1 MSSDR
6 LNVRVV
12 SNQNSVELIK
22 NENIVFVTDKKQDT
36 SVNVTQKETA
46 VVTVASKG
54 PKGDKGDKGDT
65 GDVGT
70 VITNQ
75 ITTGS
80 ITASVNI
87 GTNTFS
93 VQSGSSTFLFVSS
106 SGNVGINTITPTV
119 RLHISGASTDNL
131 LRIGSPTNANI
142 LFVSG
147 SGNIGIG
154 TTTPSVRLHLSQ
166 SSGTFQR
173 VDINNANADAV
184 NATTEYYTNTGATP
198 DLFGATS
205 FRLQGGTTDAFKQF
219 QVYIANLTSPRFI
232 INGSGNVGIGTT
244 TPVGTLHLYNA
255 AAATRL
261 AIDGDAGQNRLI
273 SYRTGALQRFGLYVN
288 NTAENGSNAGSNF
301 AIRAYSDA
309 GTLLSTPFFINRA
322 TGNVGIGTTSP
333 SAKLEIKGSGATSAT
348 TALRVENSSAAARLT
363 ILDDGTS
370 AFNTSHLY
378 VSSSGNVG
386 IGTTN
391 PQRRLHIDASGSANT
406 STPLL
411 LTSVDSSNRVGILF
425 ASSSLS
431 AGRQHSLFNRVNTPT
446 VEWLL
451 GTNAGET
458 ALWNFIPRDD
468 TNYAITLRTPY
479 NGGTAQITTG
489 LSQSLFSLGAG
500 GSSNQHLSISSS
512 GNVGIGLTSPLAR
525 LHISGANALR
535 MQNTGFDTFEWS
547 FSAGTGIGFRNVTD
561 GTTPFFVGGTDDIGV
576 GTTNTSARLH
586 ISGASNSNLLR
597 VGSPASDNIL
607 FVTGSGRVGVG
618 TTTPRELLHVAGGNI
633 ALDGTR
639 HIDFGSGNSRI
650 IDLGLT
656 AGQGYPITIST
667 FGPIGTGTANNLTEK
682 LRLTGSGSLGLG
694 TNSPSARFH
703 ISGGFTDGNLMRVQS
718 PTGAEYFF
726 ISASGN
732 VGIGTS
738 VPNAKLHI
746 SSNSGYQL
754 RVAAS
759 ASFSS
764 SLMVSGSFGY
774 VGIGVESPQSILHV
788 NDRPEFNNVTGNVA
802 ATFAGN
808 YQNITTFYNNNNQD
822 NTVLGEPAAWMS
834 IKCDGTEYLI
844 PLYTS

>member
-1 MSSDR
+1 VSSDR
-6 LNVRVV
+6 LNVKVV
-12 SNQNSVELIK
+12 SNQNSVELTK
-22 NENIVFVTDKKQDT
+22 NENTVVVSDKNRDT
-36 SVNVTQKETA
+36 SINVLQKETA
-46 VVTVASKG
+46 VVTVVSKG
-54 PKGDKGDKGDT
+54 PKGNTGDKGDKGDKGDT
-65 GDVGT
+65 GIAV
-70 VITNQ
+70 TNQ
-75 ITTGS
+75 IATGS
-80 ITASVNI
+80 ITASVDI
-87 GTNTFS
+87 GTDTFK

-219 QVYIANLTSPRFI
+219 QVYIANLTSPKFI

-244 TPVGTLHLYNA
+244 TPVGTLHLYKA

-288 NTAENGSNAGSNF
+288 NTAEGGSNAGSNF

-333 SAKLEIKGSGATSAT
+333 GARLQVNGSGATSAT
-348 TALRVENSSAAARLT
+348 TALRVENSAAAARLT

-386 IGTTN
+386 IG
-391 PQRRLHIDASGSANT
+391 
-406 STPLL
+406 
-411 LTSVDSSNRVGILF
+411 
-425 ASSSLS
+425 
-431 AGRQHSLFNRVNTPT
+431 
-446 VEWLL
+446 
-451 GTNAGET
+451 
-458 ALWNFIPRDD
+458 
-468 TNYAITLRTPY
+468 
-479 NGGTAQITTG
+479 
-489 LSQSLFSLGAG
+489 
-500 GSSNQHLSISSS
+500 
-512 GNVGIGLTSPLAR
+512 LTSPLAR
-525 LHISGANALR
+525 LHISGANSLR

-561 GTTPFFVGGTDDIGV
+561 GTTPFFVGGTDDIGI

-607 FVTGSGRVGVG
+607 FVTGSGRVGIG
-618 TTTPRELLHVAGGNI
+618 TTNPGVTLDVVGGSIRTSNTMFNSTTQTNTIQLSSATNLQFLSASIETARYDNTGWGFFNTTPTAKV
-633 ALDGTR
+633 
-639 HIDFGSGNSRI
+639 HISG
-650 IDLGLT
+650 
-656 AGQGYPITIST
+656 
-667 FGPIGTGTANNLTEK
+667 ANTDNLF
-682 LRLTGSGSLGLG
+682 RVS
-694 TNSPSARFH
+694 SPSAANALFV
-703 ISGGFTDGNLMRVQS
+703 SG
-718 PTGAEYFF
+718 
-726 ISASGN
+726 SGN

-746 SSNSGYQL
+746 SSNGGYQF

-822 NTVLGEPAAWMS
+822 DTVLGNPAAWMS